1 MGQFVNCI
9 KGIKKACIELNF
21 PVVSGNV
28 SFYNET
34 DGKSILPTPS
44 IGGVGLIKIFQSIA
58 LEVVNENDFYYVV
71 GETDTK
77 ATALALIS
85 ELSQAHI
92 ENVNIKVN
100 LEEEKRNG
108 QFILQL
114 FYKKLISSAH
124 DVSDGGIALAL
135 CELAIVQ

>member
-28 SFYNET
+28 SFYNQT
-34 DGKSILPTPS
+34 DGKSILPTPT
-44 IGGVGLIKIFQSIA
+44 IGGVGLIKNISEHTAGTI
-58 LEVVNENDFYYVV
+58 NEDDYYYLI

-77 ATALALIS
+77 ATALALLN
-85 ELSQAHI
+85 ELSQAPI

-108 QFILQL
+108 QFILHL
-114 FYKKLISSAH
+114 FHEKNYIKCS
-124 DVSDGGIALAL
+124 
-135 CELAIVQ
+135 